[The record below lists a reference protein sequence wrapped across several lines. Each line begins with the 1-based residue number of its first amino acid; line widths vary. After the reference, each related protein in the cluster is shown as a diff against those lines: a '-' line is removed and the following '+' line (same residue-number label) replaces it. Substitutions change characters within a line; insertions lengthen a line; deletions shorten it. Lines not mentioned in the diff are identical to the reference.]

1 MKIFFCFLLLSF
13 SAMAKDIRMVQSD
26 KTFLGDITDAQA
38 SEAFD
43 NPAIEKKHKIEN
55 IEAKVGDSIN
65 FINRD
70 EVAHNVSGMASGKV
84 LFDVKLQEPGIANDR
99 KITLKEKG
107 EFTIQCA
114 IHPKMKIKV
123 KVD

>member
-1 MKIFFCFLLLSF
+1 MKVLILLVLF
-13 SAMAKDIRMVQSD
+13 SISALAKDIRMVQSD

-43 NPAIEKKHKIEN
+43 NPMIEKKHKVETL
-55 IEAKVGDSIN
+55 EAKVGDTIN

-70 EVAHNVSGMASGKV
+70 EVAHNVNGNASGKI
-84 LFDVKLQEPGIANDR
+84 LFDVKLQEPGVANDR
-99 KITLKEKG
+99 KITLEEKG
-107 EFTIQCA
+107 ELTIQCA

-123 KVD
+123 KVH

>member
-1 MKIFFCFLLLSF
+1 MKIFIFLTLISF
-13 SAMAKDIRMVQSD
+13 STFSKEIRMVQSD

-43 NPAIEKKHKIEN
+43 NPLIEKKHKVESL
-55 IEAKVGDSIN
+55 EAKVGDTIN
-65 FINRD
+65 FVNRD
-70 EVAHNVSGMASGKV
+70 EVAHNVSGNATGKV
-84 LFDVKLQEPGIANDR
+84 LFDVKLQEPGPANDR

>member
-1 MKIFFCFLLLSF
+1 MKFAILSILISF
-13 SAMAKDIRMVQSD
+13 SALAKDIRMVQSD

-38 SEAFD
+38 AEAFD
-43 NPAIEKKHKIEN
+43 NPMIEKKHKVETL
-55 IEAKVGDSIN
+55 EAKVGDNIN

-84 LFDVKLQEPGIANDR
+84 LFDVKLQEPGVANDR
-99 KITLKEKG
+99 KIPLKEKG

>member
-1 MKIFFCFLLLSF
+1 MKTFMCLILISF
-13 SAMAKDIRMVQSD
+13 SALGKDIRMVQAD
-26 KTFLGDITDAQA
+26 KTFLGDITDSQA

-43 NPAIEKKHKIEN
+43 NPMIEKKHKVETLD
-55 IEAKVGDSIN
+55 AKVGDTIV

-70 EVAHNVSGMASGKV
+70 EVAHNVSGSV
-84 LFDVKLQEPGIANDR
+84 SSNVIFDVKLQEPGVANDR
-99 KITLKEKG
+99 KIVLKEKG
-107 EFTIQCA
+107 EITIQCA